1 MEGNKLT
8 LKKILN
14 IVDYSNKS
22 GLGHL
27 SRTLE
32 LNKIF
37 DKRSKFFILTK
48 KKILYKKKNI
58 INYVNELN
66 NFLKKNNTK
75 FHYCIIDS
83 YNISFTQ
90 EKKIKNMC
98 DNLVTIDDFQKRNFA
113 SDFLLNYSPLVK
125 RNHYKKRCKNKTK
138 FLIGNNYNYM
148 QLPSNDTKMSN
159 IKKKN
164 LRLFIYLGNKDRSF
178 EIRNI
183 LKKIYFLGNIKDV
196 LIINQKF
203 NIKEFNFKIKFKK
216 NLKNSTFL
224 NEMSKSDIL
233 ILTSGVVASES
244 INMKKK
250 VFLTFVSNNQKQN
263 FTYYTKNKNASN
275 LTSFLKFIN
284 RPMHLINFDLIK
296 IKERKIDN
304 YNKIINIKNY
314 INPLKDKKNNKII
327 LKLYNSKFC
336 KQIFSLQTSNNR
348 KFLTNKST
356 FSYAEHKRYISNFLK
371 ESNNFIFL
379 IIIKNNFAG
388 YIKFSY
394 IKNYHDISIILKDK
408 FRNRNIATSV
418 LKYFRYN
425 KILPF
430 QIKAK
435 VNKQNISSIK
445 TFTKAGFKLNNDLRI
460 IN

>member
-1 MEGNKLT
+1 VEGNKLT

-14 IVDYSNKS
+14 IIDYSNKS

-58 INYVNELN
+58 INYVNNLN
-66 NFLKKNNTK
+66 NFLKKKNTK
-75 FHYCIIDS
+75 FHYCIVDS
-83 YNISFTQ
+83 YKISFTQ

-98 DNLVTIDDFQKRNFA
+98 DKLITIDDFQKRNFA
-113 SDFLLNYSPLVK
+113 SDFLLNFSPFAK
-125 RNHYKKRCKNKTK
+125 RNHYKKRCKNNTK
-138 FLIGNNYNYM
+138 FLLGNNYNYM
-148 QLPSNDTKMSN
+148 QLPFNDKKLSYK
-159 IKKKN
+159 KKKN

-183 LKKIYFLGNIKDV
+183 LERIFFLGNIKDV

-203 NIKEFNFKIKFKK
+203 DIKEFNFKVKFKK
-216 NLKNSTFL
+216 NLKKRTFL

-244 INMKKK
+244 VNMKKK
-250 VFLTFVSNNQKQN
+250 VFLTFVSNNQKKN
-263 FTYYTKNKNASN
+263 FIYYTKNKNASK
-275 LTSFLKFIN
+275 LTSFHKFIN
-284 RPMHLINFDLIK
+284 RPMHLINFDLQK
-296 IKERKIDN
+296 IKEGKIDN
-304 YNKIINIKNY
+304 YDKIINIKNY
-314 INPLKDKKNNKII
+314 INPLKDKENNKIN

-336 KQIFSLQTSNNR
+336 KQIFSLQNSNNR

-356 FSYAEHKRYISNFLK
+356 FSFAEHKKYILNFLK

-379 IIIKNNFAG
+379 IIVKNNFAG
-388 YIKFSY
+388 YIKFNY
-394 IKNYHDISIILKDK
+394 IKNFYDISIILKDK
-408 FRNRNIATSV
+408 FRNRNVATSV
-418 LKYFRYN
+418 LKYFRCN

-435 VNKQNISSIK
+435 VDKQNISSIK
-445 TFTKAGFKLNNDLRI
+445 TFTKAGFQLYNDLRI

>member
-1 MEGNKLT
+1 MEGNKLI
-8 LKKILN
+8 LRRILN

-27 SRTLE
+27 SRALE

-48 KKILYKKKNI
+48 KKILHKNKNI

-83 YNISFTQ
+83 YNISFIQ
-90 EKKIKNMC
+90 EKKIKNIC

-113 SDFLLNYSPLVK
+113 SDFLLNFSPLVK
-125 RNHYKKRCKNKTK
+125 RNHYKKRCKKKTK

-148 QLPSNDTKMSN
+148 QLPFNDTKLN
-159 IKKKN
+159 YKKKKN
-164 LRLFIYLGNKDRSF
+164 LKLFIYLGNKDRSF

-183 LKKIYFLGNIKDV
+183 LKKIFFLGNIKDV

-203 NIKEFNFKIKFKK
+203 NIKEFNLKVKFKK
-216 NLKNSTFL
+216 NLKNSAFL

-250 VFLTFVSNNQKQN
+250 VFLTYVSNNQKQN
-263 FTYYTKNKNASN
+263 FIYYTKNKNASK
-275 LTSFLKFIN
+275 LTSFSKFIN
-284 RPMHLINFDLIK
+284 RPIHLINFDLKK
-296 IKERKIDN
+296 IKERRIDN
-304 YNKIINIKNY
+304 YDKIINIKNH
-314 INPLKDKKNNKII
+314 INPLKDKENNKII
-327 LKLYNSKFC
+327 LKIYNSKFC
-336 KQIFSLQTSNNR
+336 KHIFSLQNSNNR

-356 FSYAEHKRYISNFLK
+356 FSFVEHKKYILNFLK
-371 ESNNFIFL
+371 ERNNFIFL
-379 IIIKNNFAG
+379 IIVKNNFAG

-394 IKNYHDISIILKDK
+394 IKNYYDISIILKDK
-408 FRNRNIATSV
+408 FRNRNVATSV
-418 LKYFRYN
+418 LKYFRCN

>member
-1 MEGNKLT
+1 MEGNKLI
-8 LKKILN
+8 LRKILN

-27 SRTLE
+27 SRALE

-48 KKILYKKKNI
+48 KKILHKNKNI

-66 NFLKKNNTK
+66 YFLKKNNTK

-83 YNISFTQ
+83 YNISFIQ
-90 EKKIKNMC
+90 EKKIKNIC

-113 SDFLLNYSPLVK
+113 SDFLLNFSPLVK

-138 FLIGNNYNYM
+138 LLIGNNYNYM
-148 QLPSNDTKMSN
+148 QLPSKDAKMSY

-178 EIRNI
+178 EIRSI
-183 LKKIYFLGNIKDV
+183 LKKIFLFSNIKEV

-203 NIKEFNFKIKFKK
+203 NINEFNFKIKFKK
-216 NLKNSTFL
+216 NLKNKTFL
-224 NEMSKSDIL
+224 NEMLKSDIL
-233 ILTSGVVASES
+233 ILTSGVVSSES

-263 FTYYTKNKNASN
+263 FTYYTKNKNASK
-275 LTSFLKFIN
+275 LSSFRKFIN

-296 IKERKIDN
+296 IKERKINN

-336 KQIFSLQTSNNR
+336 RQIFSLQTLNNR
-348 KFLTNKST
+348 KFLRNKST
-356 FSYAEHKRYISNFLK
+356 FSYTEHKRYISNFLK

-379 IIIKNNFAG
+379 IIVKNNFAG

-408 FRNRNIATSV
+408 FRNRNVATSV
-418 LKYFRYN
+418 LKYFKYN

-435 VNKQNISSIK
+435 VNKQNTSSIK